1 MINGCNDL
9 GRFLMEKRYS
19 SKLVWK
25 EVLWERK
32 KSQEKTNKQTFNA
45 TCYAV
50 FRHLKSQLKESHVIF
65 SCDVDHRKL
74 FSKIP
79 IIGFKNNK
87 KLNHI
92 S

>member
-1 MINGCNDL
+1 MKGSTL
-9 GRFLMEKRYS
+9 
-19 SKLVWK
+19 
-25 EVLWERK
+25 RK
-32 KSQEKTNKQTFNA
+32 KKEPGKNKQTNETFNA

-50 FRHLKSQLKESHVIF
+50 FRHLKSQLKELHVIF

-79 IIGFKNNK
+79 IIGFKKNK